1 MSDQTVVMNI
11 SETSPYLSGFC
22 DLKCDYSFYYQSSSN
37 CTIAPNVAT
46 NSLYYFYDQNA
57 NGVPQVLYNGIE
69 YSVSGVH
76 IILSSTHFYNGNLA
90 EAEIHITHNSVLGNG
105 LPLDICIPIT
115 SSSGAMPNDKGAKM
129 IMRMIIGGIEAI
141 NLNNDKQESIDNTIT
156 TINNS
161 MSNLNIITS
170 QVEGELPRTNVARDN
185 SQRNNIRIN
194 QSNIQSNLTYL
205 SEQLKSDYFDTA
217 LTVNNMGNTHYI
229 LESIIPVK
237 TPFFSYTNTN
247 NNTYN
252 VVYSMTNAIFVDYFV
267 IEWLQS
273 ILTPYY
279 SNPAYIDTV
288 VSPSTTANIYP
299 LFLNNA
305 GATSL
310 MTTNLSDEIYI
321 DCQPTGSS
329 NQQTN
334 ITTSTDASGVQIK
347 TSSVTF
353 FIYVM
358 FFILVLVV
366 IYMIFGYITHPDK
379 KNFSLGNMKNPF
391 TQ

>member
-22 DLKCDYSFYYQSSSN
+22 DLKCDYSFYYKLSN
-37 CTIAPNVAT
+37 CTIAPTVAT
-46 NSLYYFYDQNA
+46 NSLYYFYESNS

-69 YSVSGVH
+69 YVVSGVH

-90 EAEIHITHNSVLGNG
+90 EAEIHITHSPYLGNG
-105 LPLDICIPIT
+105 LPLDVCIPIT
-115 SSSGAMPNDKGAKM
+115 SSPGAMPNDKGAKM
-129 IMRMIIGGIEAI
+129 IMQMIIGGIEAI
-141 NLNNDKQESIDNTIT
+141 NLNDYRETSIDNTISS
-156 TINNS
+156 INS
-161 MSNLNIITS
+161 SVSNLNSETS
-170 QVEGELPRTNVARDN
+170 QIEGELPKTRKKRDDDQGVNITND
-185 SQRNNIRIN
+185 
-194 QSNIQSNLTYL
+194 QSNIQTNLTKL
-205 SEQLKSDYFDTA
+205 SEQLKSDYFDNA
-217 LTVNNMGNTHYI
+217 LSVNMRNVPYI

-252 VVYSMTNAIFVDYFV
+252 VVYSMTNAIFVEYDM
-267 IEWLQS
+267 IEWLQTT
-273 ILTPYY
+273 LTPYY

-288 VSPSTTANIYP
+288 ISPSTTANIYP
-299 LFLNNA
+299 LFLNNT

-334 ITTSTDASGVQIK
+334 ITTSTDPSGVQIK

-353 FIYVM
+353 FIYVI
-358 FFILVLVV
+358 FFIFVLVI
-366 IYMIFGYITHPDK
+366 IYMVFAYITHPDK

-391 TQ
+391 T